1 MYPQAA
7 SCYEEVLLH
16 QPASI
21 ATHVQYADILYT
33 MGGASNYR
41 NARSYYAAAVGLSNG
56 DNVRALYGLTAATA
70 QLMATK
76 EGSKVCPCMFHCSGH
91 LGVVP

>member
-21 ATHVQYADILYT
+21 ATYVQHADVLYT
-33 MGGASNYR
+33 IGGASNYR
-41 NARSYYAAAVGLSNG
+41 TACTHYAAAVDLSNG
-56 DNVRALYGLTAATA
+56 ENVRALYGLSAAAA
-70 QLMATK
+70 QLLATK
-76 EGSKVCPCMFHCSGH
+76 EGSKVLNSPSSH
-91 LGVVP
+91 LT